1 MIQTLIDGVL
11 TGSYISL
18 GAIGLTLVMHI
29 LRFAN
34 FSHAEL
40 LSLGA
45 YAALVFDALFGALA
59 PVLAEKLGSL
69 SLTWALLAATLGSMM
84 LTGLSAL
91 LIDRL
96 VFKRVRE

>member
-1 MIQTLIDGVL
+1 MIQNVIDGIL

-45 YAALVFDALFGALA
+45 YVTLVFDALVKALV
-59 PVLAEKLGSL
+59 PVFAAKIEK
-69 SLTWALLAATLGSMM
+69 
-84 LTGLSAL
+84 
-91 LIDRL
+91 RN
-96 VFKRVRE
+96 R